1 MLRNPNQRCRSKK
14 LNKNNEDENAVLNA
28 RFFSFYKGRLAVK
41 IAGFKD
47 RSFSIGAMFIS
58 PKLEAGDQY
67 AIDIVKHEYG
77 HTLQLSR
84 LGFFRYMRY
93 IAIPSMKSDPDD
105 PGYFAL
111 PWEITAD
118 IYGGVDRGQS
128 DEEKQRGE
136 DYINNASPKRSRLN
150 CK

>member
-1 MLRNPNQRCRSKK
+1 MKIFNHRCREKK
-14 LNKNNEDENAVLNA
+14 IDKNNTDEDKVLKA
-28 RFFSFYKGRLAVK
+28 RFFSAYKGQLVIK
-41 IAGFKD
+41 MAGFKD
-47 RSFSIGAMFIS
+47 RSFSFGVMFIS

-77 HTLQLSR
+77 HTRQLSR
-84 LGFFRYMRY
+84 LGFFRYIKY
-93 IAIPSMKSDPDD
+93 IAIPSMKSEPDD

-128 DEEKQRGE
+128 DEEKQAGE
-136 DYINNASPKRSRLN
+136 TYLNNAAPKR
-150 CK
+150 K